1 MVTWILIMA
10 LQGSWASEGDFSA
23 LQTHEFNNKEACEV
37 AQQAYKEEFNTAKN
51 YTAKAICVAKQ
62 L

>member
-1 MVTWILIMA
+1 MSMWILIMA

-23 LQTHEFNNKEACEV
+23 LATQEFITPEACNV
-37 AQQAYKEEFNTAKN
+37 ALQAYEKKFNTAKN

-62 L
+62 